1 MGKYYQIANYEKY
14 LKNPNKYKGVMP
26 ITLRSGWEIKFAT
39 WLDKNNSVL
48 LWNSETIIIKYDFL
62 DPVKKTV
69 RSHRYFT
76 DFWMRIVDKN
86 GNEKEYVIEI
96 KPHAQTKPPPKP
108 KRQTKAHQQRVL
120 TYLKNQAKWAA
131 ARKFCEGQQRL
142 GKDIS
147 FIILTEKDIP
157 V

>member
-1 MGKYYQIANYEKY
+1 MAYYQIANFEKY
-14 LKNPNKYKGVMP
+14 LKNPSKYKGVMP

-39 WLDKNNSVL
+39 WLDKNASVL
-48 LWNSETIIIKYDFL
+48 NWNSETIIIKYDFL

-69 RSHRYFT
+69 RNHRYFT
-76 DFWMRIVDKN
+76 DFWMRIEDKN
-86 GNEKEYVIEI
+86 KAIKEYVIEI
-96 KPHAQTKPPPKP
+96 KPYDQTRPPAKP
-108 KRQTKAHQQRVL
+108 KRQTQAHQKRVF

-131 ARKFCEGQQRL
+131 ARKFCEDQQRL